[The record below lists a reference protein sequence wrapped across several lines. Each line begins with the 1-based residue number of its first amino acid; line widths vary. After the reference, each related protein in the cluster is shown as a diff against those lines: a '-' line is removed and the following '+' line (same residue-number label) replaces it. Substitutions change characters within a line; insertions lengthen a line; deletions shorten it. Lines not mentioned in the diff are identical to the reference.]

1 MSLRNLEECKLEG
14 SRDPGWG
21 DCPALALRDVQQIHV
36 TQGAVAAILAHGSI
50 AAWGEPGCSPA
61 LAAVLADG
69 SVVTWRFPDRGGDC
83 SAVQH
88 QLKNVVQQ
96 ATEEAV
102 AAILAKCFSAS
113 VGQSRRWR

>member
-1 MSLRNLEECKLEG
+1 MCNKFKLHRAQLLR
-14 SRDPGWG
+14 SW
-21 DCPALALRDVQQIHV
+21 V
-36 TQGAVAAILAHGSI
+36 HGSI
-50 AAWGEPGCSPA
+50 AAWGEPGCGVDCSA
-61 LAAVLADG
+61 VQDQLRNVKQIQATVRAFAAVLADG
-69 SVVTWRFPDRGGDC
+69 SVVPWRFPDRGGDC

-96 ATEEAV
+96 ATEEAF